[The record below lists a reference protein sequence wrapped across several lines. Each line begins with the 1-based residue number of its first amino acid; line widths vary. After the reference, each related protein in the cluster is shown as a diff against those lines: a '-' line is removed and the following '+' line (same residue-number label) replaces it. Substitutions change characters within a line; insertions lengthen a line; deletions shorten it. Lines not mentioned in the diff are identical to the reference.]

1 MAQTFSTIV
10 SIVPEDKL
18 IQFYQAVGND
28 KNSLRLDTKSF
39 RGRQFEEEFFGE
51 LTQCLQEYGQAN
63 PSYSGKAAKV
73 TIVLPNRL
81 VLCDSV
87 NVPGSSRKATNTM
100 AGTAID
106 ARYRNAVDLKI
117 NRYVTA
123 ANKQYSTVSLVVVR
137 QRVIQNLY
145 TSCATSNM
153 FANTVTFAGN
163 STVNGAMALNAKLRG
178 GNFVLLDV
186 KQSRTNV
193 SFVAKGIALISVSLI
208 GVLSRTFLRED
219 IPSSWRMVYLIPVIT
234 AVVIGLLSYFFVR
247 ETPVFLE
254 QRRSFLSLTPEER
267 TAKAEEDRRNS
278 TSEEGGVFRAVK
290 FIFKNRQLR
299 WILIAGF
306 LFFAT
311 TFYTSYYATVLEGAM
326 TTDMVSSA
334 LIIYPLFNGLV
345 TIASGFFSDK
355 LGRKKVCLLLGGM
368 ALAGLLLF
376 VLSCRLGWG
385 PVAAGTA
392 YGCSIGGLWSMS
404 DTIILTMPAES
415 SPSGMRSSVMG
426 TISVLIGAGM
436 FVGQAL
442 FIVLQ
447 NFLPMDLLFLLI
459 CVPFMAI
466 SLLVLLT
473 KVKETKNVEL
483 DSITAETFL

>member
-1 MAQTFSTIV
+1 MRCPTKIRDLELRELERLDRAAARPKSVHYLFFVMLVLTIV
-10 SIVPEDKL
+10 YIVDE
-18 IQFYQAVGND
+18 I
-28 KNSLRLDTKSF
+28 
-39 RGRQFEEEFFGE
+39 
-51 LTQCLQEYGQAN
+51 
-63 PSYSGKAAKV
+63 
-73 TIVLPNRL
+73 
-81 VLCDSV
+81 
-87 NVPGSSRKATNTM
+87 
-100 AGTAID
+100 
-106 ARYRNAVDLKI
+106 
-117 NRYVTA
+117 
-123 ANKQYSTVSLVVVR
+123 
-137 QRVIQNLY
+137 
-145 TSCATSNM
+145 TSNM
-153 FANTVTFAGN
+153 NAAMQPYVLFDLFRIGSRDVNSPEYRSAINTVAPWQVASNLFLIVSPFYKALSDKYGRRVFLMINTVGMGVGMLIVMTAQ
-163 STVNGAMALNAKLRG
+163 STVQYILGMLAMMFFTPNDMQ
-178 GNFVLLDV
+178 VLYIMETAP
-186 KQSRTNV
+186 KEKRATY